1 MLLDTSPQAQRDD
14 SQLAVATAEQ
24 KSLLRS
30 SREKVRALLIDSDPA
45 DAVDILGHAARS
57 RQLVFDVVVCRS
69 VLAAEVELQSAEFDV
84 VYLEYWLGSE
94 TSIAFIH
101 ALASLRGAPCVVL
114 THLDEPDIRRVAF
127 RAGAEGFLSK
137 DSLNTQGL
145 ESVTLAVLRLR
156 MPAAHAA
163 D

>member
-137 DSLNTQGL
+137 DSLNTQAL

>member
-1 MLLDTSPQAQRDD
+1 MRRTD
-14 SQLAVATAEQ
+14 SQSAPLAFSAATRSAETP
-24 KSLLRS
+24 RAS
-30 SREKVRALLIDSDPA
+30 SAASPPDPA

>member
-1 MLLDTSPQAQRDD
+1 MLLETSLPTRRED
-14 SQLAVATAEQ
+14 SQPTQATADDNP
-24 KSLLRS
+24 SLRS
-30 SREKVRALLIDSDPA
+30 SRETVRALLIDSDPA
-45 DAVDILGHAARS
+45 DAVDILGHASRS
-57 RQLVFDVVVCRS
+57 RQLAFEVVVCRS
-69 VLAAEVELQSAEFDV
+69 VVAAEAELQSAQFDV

-156 MPAAHAA
+156 MPAAHAS